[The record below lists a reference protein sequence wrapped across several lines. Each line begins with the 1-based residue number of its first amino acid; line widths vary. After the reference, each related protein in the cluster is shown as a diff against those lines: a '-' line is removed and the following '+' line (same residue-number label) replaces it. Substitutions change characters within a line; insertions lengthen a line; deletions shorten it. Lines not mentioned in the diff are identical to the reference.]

1 MKILGP
7 PMKRLCSPTKIWV
20 SPLKI
25 RGSPMKRLGYSN
37 DDGTPMMMISSW
49 PFKNNEKRKF
59 TGQKHVIPG
68 KIKNLKKH

>member
-1 MKILGP
+1 
-7 PMKRLCSPTKIWV
+7 
-20 SPLKI
+20 
-25 RGSPMKRLGYSN
+25 MKRLGYSN